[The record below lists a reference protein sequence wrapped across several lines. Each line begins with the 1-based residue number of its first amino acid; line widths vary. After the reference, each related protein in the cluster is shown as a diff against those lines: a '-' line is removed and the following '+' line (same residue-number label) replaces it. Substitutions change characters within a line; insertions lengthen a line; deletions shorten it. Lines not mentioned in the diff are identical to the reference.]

1 MMRLVASVGWRSER
15 NTLHIKGVFR
25 LTKVQGTQAPA
36 ESVVCRACGARLE
49 VVVHFNGKIV
59 WTVDPRNPDFSGQQP
74 VLRGETK
81 RIRVV
86 CSADVLHESGYLCV
100 DGVLVEK

>member
-1 MMRLVASVGWRSER
+1 M
-15 NTLHIKGVFR
+15 KGVLE
-25 LTKVQGTQAPA
+25 LTKVQGTQTSAGY
-36 ESVVCRACGARLE
+36 VVCRACGARLE

-59 WTVDPRNPDFSGQQP
+59 WTVDPGNPDFSGQQP

>member
-1 MMRLVASVGWRSER
+1 MRLIPPAGWRAER
-15 NTLHIKGVFR
+15 HTKQRNGVFE
-25 LTKVQGTQAPA
+25 LTNVQGTQASA
-36 ESVVCRACGARLE
+36 GKVVCRACGARLE

-59 WTVDPRNPDFSGQQP
+59 WAVDPGNPDFSGEQP

>member
-1 MMRLVASVGWRSER
+1 M
-15 NTLHIKGVFR
+15 
-25 LTKVQGTQAPA
+25 TKVQGAQASA
-36 ESVVCRACGARLE
+36 GYVVCRACGARLE

-86 CSADVLHESGYLCV
+86 CTADVLHESGFLCV